1 MRNVF
6 DIDCFL
12 ATPLV
17 GILRREDEF
26 DYVGMV
32 GALIEGGL
40 STVEISFTHPAAP
53 RQLAGMVAAAQGRL
67 NIGAG
72 TVTTLER
79 LAAAKA
85 AGATFVVTPALDPE
99 VAAATLGAKLPFFPG
114 AYTPTEIMAAH
125 RMGATMVKLFP
136 AVTLG
141 PAFLGQFK
149 AALPEVRLLPTG
161 GIACAKIPEWK
172 RAGADGL
179 GLGGS
184 LFPESLITS
193 ANWSA
198 LSAHVRTF
206 VSAWRD
212 TPPS

>member
-1 MRNVF
+1 MNTVF
-6 DIDCFL
+6 DPDLFL
-12 ATPLV
+12 AMPLV

-26 DYVGMV
+26 DYAEMV
-32 GALIEGGL
+32 EALIAGGL
-40 STVEISFTHPAAP
+40 GTVEVSFTHPQAP
-53 RQLAGMVAAAQGRL
+53 RQLAGLVAAAQGRL

-79 LAAAKA
+79 LAAARE

-114 AYTPTEIMAAH
+114 AYTPTEIMGAH

-141 PAFLGQFK
+141 PAFLSQFK
-149 AALPEVRLLPTG
+149 AALPEVKLLPTG
-161 GIACAKIPEWK
+161 GIACAKISEWK
-172 RAGADGL
+172 QAGADGL

-184 LFPESLITS
+184 LFPEALITRG
-193 ANWSA
+193 NWSA
-198 LSAHVRTF
+198 LGAHVRTF
-206 VSAWRD
+206 VSAWRA
-212 TPPS
+212 TPSP

>member
-1 MRNVF
+1 MRSAF
-6 DIDCFL
+6 DLERFL

-26 DYVGMV
+26 DYPGMV
-32 GALIEGGL
+32 GALIAGGL

-53 RQLAGMVAAAQGRL
+53 QQIAGMVAAAHGRL

-79 LAAAKA
+79 LAAARA
-85 AGATFVVTPALDPE
+85 AGATFVVTPAFDPE
-99 VAAATLGAKLPFFPG
+99 VAAATIGAKLPFFPG
-114 AYTPTEIMAAH
+114 AYTPTEVMAAH

-141 PAFLGQFK
+141 PAFLRQFK
-149 AALPEVRLLPTG
+149 AALPEVKLLPTG
-161 GIACAKIPEWK
+161 GIALAQIAEWK

-184 LFPESLITS
+184 LFPEDLITG
-193 ANWSA
+193 ADWSA
-198 LSAHVRTF
+198 LSTQVRTF
-206 VSAWRD
+206 VSAWHAKHPR
-212 TPPS
+212 

>member
-1 MRNVF
+1 MKTVF
-6 DIDCFL
+6 DLDRFM

-26 DYVGMV
+26 DYAGMV
-32 GALIEGGL
+32 GALIDGGL

-79 LAAAKA
+79 LAAARA

-99 VAAATLGAKLPFFPG
+99 VAAATIGAKLPFFPG
-114 AYTPTEIMAAH
+114 AYTPTEVMAAH
-125 RMGATMVKLFP
+125 RMSATMVKLFP

-141 PAFLGQFK
+141 PAYLRQFK
-149 AALPEVRLLPTG
+149 AALPEVKLLPTG
-161 GIACAKIPEWK
+161 GIACAQIFEWK

-184 LFPESLITS
+184 LFPEDHITR

-206 VSAWRD
+206 VSAWHA
-212 TPPS
+212 TPSS

>member
-6 DIDCFL
+6 DIDSFL

-26 DYVGMV
+26 DYAGMV

-40 STVEISFTHPAAP
+40 STVEISFTHPSAP
-53 RQLAGMVAAAQGRL
+53 RQLARMVAAAQGRL

-72 TVTTLER
+72 TVTTIER
-79 LAAAKA
+79 LSLART

-114 AYTPTEIMAAH
+114 AYTPTEIMSAH

-136 AVTLG
+136 AVSLG

-161 GIACAKIPEWK
+161 GIACAKITEWK

-184 LFPESLITS
+184 LFPENLITS

-206 VSAWRD
+206 VSAWRES
-212 TPPS
+212 PPS

>member
-1 MRNVF
+1 MRTVF
-6 DIDCFL
+6 DLDRFL

-26 DYVGMV
+26 DYAGMV
-32 GALIEGGL
+32 GALIDGGL
-40 STVEISFTHPAAP
+40 RTVEISFTHPLAS

-79 LAAAKA
+79 LAAARA

-136 AVTLG
+136 AVSLG

-161 GIACAKIPEWK
+161 GIACAKITEWK

-184 LFPESLITS
+184 LFPENLITS

-206 VSAWRD
+206 VSAWRES
-212 TPPS
+212 PPS